1 MKWGGGGGYSKEEG
15 LDFITM
21 YILKSLTAQCFA
33 RIAFCH
39 KKGQVK
45 RNCVK
50 HAESKALK
58 TFISKPHFSIV

>member
-1 MKWGGGGGYSKEEG
+1 MKWGVGGGYGKEEG
-15 LDFITM
+15 LDSITM
-21 YILKSLTAQCFA
+21 YILKSITAQCFA
-33 RIAFCH
+33 TH